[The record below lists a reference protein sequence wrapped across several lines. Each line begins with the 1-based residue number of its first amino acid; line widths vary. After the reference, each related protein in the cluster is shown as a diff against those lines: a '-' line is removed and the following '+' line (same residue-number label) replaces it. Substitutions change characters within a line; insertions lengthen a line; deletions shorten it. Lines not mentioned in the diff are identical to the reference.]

1 MDYYESVV
9 MDYLRADRALFANT
23 ECCIQIDAGHN
34 PDKGTHWYCDAV
46 VADFRTQSVFLC
58 EISYSTTLAVLLK
71 RLKTWNDNWDKVGAA
86 LARESALPKDWLVR
100 LRPWLFVPTKYV
112 STLVTG
118 LSRIGNGSPKFTPR
132 ITPLEMVQPWC
143 YCSWDRVGE
152 ITCCT
157 KHNCTMPDCVPEAM
171 AK

>member
-9 MDYLRADRALFANT
+9 MDYLRADRALFLNT
-23 ECCIQIDAGHN
+23 ECCIQIDAGRN

-58 EISYSTTLAVLLK
+58 EISYSEQLVDLVK
-71 RLKTWNDNWDKVGAA
+71 RLKNWCDSWDGVRAA
-86 LARESALPKDWLVR
+86 LARESFLPKEWLAR
-100 LRPWLFVPTKYV
+100 LQPWLFVPQRCV
-112 STLVTG
+112 PTLQKG
-118 LSRIGNGSPKFTPR
+118 LSKIGNAPPNFNPR
-132 ITPLEMVQPWC
+132 ITHLENVQPWL

-152 ITCCT
+152 TGCCDR
-157 KHNCTMPDCVPEAM
+157 HRLALSRAFPEAV